1 MSPTPKLTQPLRLLG
16 GLSPRDFMQQHWQKA
31 LRLMPGA
38 VPGFADLLD
47 TKAMF
52 ALATSQD
59 VESRLVIR
67 DGKRWILE
75 HDTAELAGEKN
86 RRRRAPAAG
95 AATPLSP

>member
-1 MSPTPKLTQPLRLLG
+1 
-16 GLSPRDFMQQHWQKA
+16 
-31 LRLMPGA
+31 MPGA

-75 HDTAELAGEKN
+75 HRSVQEDLLRQPARTRLD
-86 RRRRAPAAG
+86 AAG
-95 AATPLSP
+95 AGTESSRARSRPLAATVFFAICAA